1 MIFGTAE
8 WYEIYRSNGLHRRD
22 KKITNPGKSG
32 DEIVDSSVT
41 IGAVQGMLSAV
52 AFAVSG
58 YAVWSRMSRRP
69 TFMPRRMG
77 IWLSA
82 LTFPGVAVS
91 AALGGALVY
100 GKGIGVQRMGAAR
113 NGKVAGIKEIEG
125 AKRM

>member
-58 YAVWSRMSRRP
+58 
-69 TFMPRRMG
+69 RMG

-82 LTFPGVAVS
+82 LTLPGVAVS